1 MALIFGFKFLWRK
14 YGPHDAGII
23 RWLVRQIQLFILRLF
38 VSEARIRI
46 EFYDRFLLILSKQGL
61 TRRPS
66 QTPLEFAVDI
76 ETRLSTILA
85 PSELSFLPE
94 NIATNFYRVRY
105 GNEQLTHAE
114 RSAISMDLDR
124 LKSAVKKR

>member
-1 MALIFGFKFLWRK
+1 
-14 YGPHDAGII
+14 
-23 RWLVRQIQLFILRLF
+23 
-38 VSEARIRI
+38 
-46 EFYDRFLLILSKQGL
+46 
-61 TRRPS
+61 
-66 QTPLEFAVDI
+66 VDI

-114 RSAISMDLDR
+114 LSAISMNLDR